1 MVRAK
6 KNKCSLGTFSRS
18 ERGGVKVGR
27 GREGE
32 GKVGG
37 GAGKGMGKSGKM
49 GKGEVRGGKGE
60 GKKVQASQQGI
71 VPFDVFDGILCVGE
85 GDLSFTTSLLLDHG
99 CASIT
104 STTFDSEPELLRK
117 YPHVTSAIETIRET
131 EQHLFHDIDA
141 TKLSSYKLLRTNGPY
156 DRIFFMFPHVG
167 GKSTSVN
174 KQVRANQAL
183 LAGFFGA
190 AKGLLRREGQGRGDG
205 ETVNGGEGAS
215 ILVTV
220 FEGEPYTLWNV
231 RDLARSVGLV
241 VKRSWRF
248 QKEVYPRYRH
258 ARTLGVVLKKGMREG
273 DGKRIVQGQKVGEG
287 EGDQAEEQDEEADG
301 EVEDEET
308 EGTRESETAWRGENR
323 EARTYEFGIKPEE
336 VERQDLSRATGGN
349 DVPLAPRGGKKI
361 DYLKRK
367 WNEDSSTDED

>member
-1 MVRAK
+1 M
-6 KNKCSLGTFSRS
+6 LTL
-18 ERGGVKVGR
+18 
-27 GREGE
+27 
-32 GKVGG
+32 
-37 GAGKGMGKSGKM
+37 
-49 GKGEVRGGKGE
+49 
-60 GKKVQASQQGI
+60 Q
-71 VPFDVFDGILCVGE
+71 PFP

-104 STTFDSEPELLRK
+104 STTFDSESELLQK
-117 YPHVTSAIETIRET
+117 YPHVTSAIETIKET
-131 EQHLFHDIDA
+131 EQTLFHNIDA
-141 TKLSSYKLLRTNGPY
+141 TKLSSYKILRSNGPY

-183 LAGFFGA
+183 LAGFFSS
-190 AKGLLRREGQGRGDG
+190 AKDLLRKEADERER
-205 ETVNGGEGAS
+205 VNGDPGAS

-241 VKRSWRF
+241 VRRSWRF
-248 QKEVYPRYRH
+248 QKSVYPGYRH
-258 ARTLGVVLKKGMREG
+258 ARTLGVVLKKGMRPGEG
-273 DGKRIVQGQKVGEG
+273 GKTGVGGDDGKEG
-287 EGDQAEEQDEEADG
+287 GDDEKGAGGQDEEADG
-301 EVEDEET
+301 EVGEEEGT
-308 EGTRESETAWRGENR
+308 EEMEETRESETAWRGENR

-336 VERQDLSRATGGN
+336 VEKQDLSSATGGN
-349 DVPLAPRGGKKI
+349 DIPLAIRGGKKI